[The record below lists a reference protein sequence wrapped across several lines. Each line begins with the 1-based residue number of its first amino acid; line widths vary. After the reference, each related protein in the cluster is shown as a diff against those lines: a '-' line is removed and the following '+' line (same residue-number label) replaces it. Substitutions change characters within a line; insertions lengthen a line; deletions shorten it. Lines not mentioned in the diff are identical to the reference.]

1 MYVLDESMGREL
13 TLDSIQRAFCVLW
26 VQVSYRLT
34 HDKPKLNL
42 IVQIHAA
49 RPQDGSRTR
58 QEDGRRRLE
67 EEKWLLGCFVVEF
80 FDMVAGV
87 VSLGTCVGEEGPYA

>member
-1 MYVLDESMGREL
+1 MYVLDELIGREL

-26 VQVSYRLT
+26 VQVSHRLA

-80 FDMVAGV
+80 LDMVAGS